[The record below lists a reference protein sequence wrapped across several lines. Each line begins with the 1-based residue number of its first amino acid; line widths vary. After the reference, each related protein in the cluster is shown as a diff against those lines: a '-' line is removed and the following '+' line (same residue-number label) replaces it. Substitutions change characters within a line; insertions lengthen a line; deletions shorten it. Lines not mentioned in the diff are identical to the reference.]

1 MSPFLLK
8 LREEKN
14 WRGCEK
20 TATWC
25 LGATSLKYIYRE
37 ERKGRREEE
46 NAPQWPL
53 SFVTPCISSVYLCL
67 SLIYFPLLFTFFFI
81 TTGPS
86 LCISV
91 TDLARK
97 ISNGL
102 SFNWPF
108 NKKICVFLKKK
119 HFQYDRLFV
128 LLCFALFWQ
137 HCASKRTENPIS
149 LGRKAREDNINVR
162 REHW

>member
-1 MSPFLLK
+1 MLH
-8 LREEKN
+8 
-14 WRGCEK
+14 RGYLFK
-20 TATWC
+20 
-25 LGATSLKYIYRE
+25 IYLQRGKEGE
-37 ERKGRREEE
+37 ERGRTCS
-46 NAPQWPL
+46 AVAAL
-53 SFVTPCISSVYLCL
+53 LCHTMYIISL
-67 SLIYFPLLFTFFFI
+67 SLIYFPLLFTFVFI